1 MCGSRRT
8 AHSNRTSEGRL
19 SQEISAKPD
28 LTQVIPL
35 LERDASNTLGE
46 SYSQLIEDTAA
57 DVREL
62 GIGDGGDKLVN
73 DVQQY
78 FHDSSVNATWPTCP
92 RHGRHP
98 LWYRRGAWWCVED
111 GVAVA
116 QLGELPKAR

>member
-1 MCGSRRT
+1 M
-8 AHSNRTSEGRL
+8 
-19 SQEISAKPD
+19 
-28 LTQVIPL
+28 VPL
-35 LERDASNTLGE
+35 LERDASNTLGD

-62 GIGDGGDKLVN
+62 GVGDGGDKLVN

-78 FHDSSVNATWPTCP
+78 FHDTAVDTTWPTCP

-98 LWYRRGAWWCVED
+98 LWYRQGAWWCVED

-116 QLGELPKAR
+116 ALGELERPD